1 MKRETRRGECRNKQ
15 MLRLE
20 AIERR
25 CGEEE
30 GGGGGRERGNKRD
43 EKTRK

>member
-1 MKRETRRGECRNKQ
+1 

-20 AIERR
+20 AIEIR
-25 CGEEE
+25 CGEE
-30 GGGGGRERGNKRD
+30 GGGGGRRREGGNKRD